1 VTALHQIVPVLSDRD
16 ATGHHTLE
24 VQRLLRAE
32 GMESEVFAIHTA
44 GGGTGKAHP
53 LDEYDRVARPGAVLL
68 YQCSVGSE
76 AAEWCRQRPER
87 LVVNYHNMTPA
98 RFFDPWHAGLAAA
111 LREGRHEVA
120 SLAGR
125 TELAVCDSQFNAD
138 ELVGLGFA
146 RTVVAPVLLDLAA
159 FDVCRPAGDAR
170 PAAPTWLCVGRLVP
184 NKGQHALV
192 SAFAAWCA
200 ATSTPG
206 ALVLVGG
213 GPALGYERAV
223 RRLVADLGLAD
234 RVRFTGSVTHDEL
247 VTSYR
252 DADVFVSLSEHE
264 GFCVPVVEA
273 MQAGVPVVALAA
285 AAVPETVGDAA
296 LLVPGTRPL
305 DVAAA
310 VERVLADDGLRAELV
325 RRGRARAASFALARS
340 SERFLD
346 ALRPLLGR

>member
-1 VTALHQIVPVLSDRD
+1 
-16 ATGHHTLE
+16 
-24 VQRLLRAE
+24 
-32 GMESEVFAIHTA
+32 
-44 GGGTGKAHP
+44 
-53 LDEYDRVARPGAVLL
+53 
-68 YQCSVGSE
+68 VGSE
-76 AAEWCRQRPER
+76 AAEWCRRRPER

-138 ELVGLGFA
+138 ELAGLGFA

-159 FDVCRPAGDAR
+159 FDVSRRAGGVDRAG
-170 PAAPTWLCVGRLVP
+170 PTWLCVGRLVP

-200 ATSTPG
+200 ATEGPG
-206 ALVLVGG
+206 SLVLVGG

-223 RRLVADLGLAD
+223 RRLVADLGLAE
-234 RVRFTGSVTHDEL
+234 RVSFAGSVTHDEL
-247 VTSYR
+247 VGFYR
-252 DADVFVSLSEHE
+252 EADVFVSLSEHE

-273 MQAGVPVVALAA
+273 MQAGLPVVALSA

-296 LLVPGTRPL
+296 LLLAAGVPPL

-310 VERVLADDGLRAELV
+310 VERVLADDGLRDELV
-325 RRGRARAASFALARS
+325 RRGHERAAQFALDRS
-340 SERFLD
+340 SKRFLE
-346 ALRPLLGR
+346 ALGPVLGR